1 MKKKFILVL
10 AMAILFSVAAF
21 AQSSEKLTEIISTE
35 HVTCGQVAYLAAT
48 YSSAISEEDGDE
60 KAFEVFKENGCFGPA
75 VLASDEA
82 TLAEVS
88 NLLIKVTNTKCG
100 LMYRLTG
107 AQRYAFKELKAK
119 GVLPQTADPGMKISG
134 RDAIGI
140 LNKLISE

>member
-1 MKKKFILVL
+1 MKKKLLFVF
-10 AMAILFSVAAF
+10 AMAILVSVAAF

-35 HVTCGQVAYLAAT
+35 NVTCGQVAYLAAT
-48 YSSAISEEDGDE
+48 YSSAISEDDGDE
-60 KAFEVFKENGCFGPA
+60 KAFELYKEEGCFGPS
-75 VLASDEA
+75 VLASDAA

-88 NLLIKVTNTKCG
+88 NLLVKVTNTKCG
-100 LMYRLTG
+100 LFYRLTG

-119 GVLPQTADPGMKISG
+119 GIIPQTADPNMKISG